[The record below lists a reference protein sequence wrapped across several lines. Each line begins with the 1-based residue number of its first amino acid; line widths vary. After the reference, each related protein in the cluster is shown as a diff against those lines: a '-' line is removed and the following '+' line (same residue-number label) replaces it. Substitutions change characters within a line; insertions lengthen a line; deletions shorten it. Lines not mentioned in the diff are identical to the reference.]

1 MLILYLQS
9 AVPTAGAVDF
19 LWHSNEYIYEDRSR
33 LGRGGFSWLTRLALV
48 NNEAKTLLINFSR
61 SRK

>member
-19 LWHSNEYIYEDRSR
+19 LWHSNECIYEDRSIFTNIKVV
-33 LGRGGFSWLTRLALV
+33 G
-48 NNEAKTLLINFSR
+48 NDEAITSEIA
-61 SRK
+61 